1 MKSPL
6 LKEALLQ
13 TGVLFDVTLKMLLR
27 QVAPLK
33 EQELYIL
40 QDAD

>member
-13 TGVLFDVTLKMLLR
+13 KGVLFDVTLKMLLC
-27 QVAPLK
+27 QIAPLK
-33 EQELYIL
+33 EQEIYIL